1 MQETV
6 SWMERKVIVI
16 RSSQSVLSEEFRE
29 GANLP
34 VLRPHEPSTPQPLMT
49 LLYLQLRP
57 VFQRLLPQASRSPTR
72 VSAECLDEQNE

>member
-16 RSSQSVLSEEFRE
+16 RSSQSFLSGEFRE

-34 VLRPHEPSTPQPLMT
+34 ILKPHEPSTPQPLMT
-49 LLYLQLRP
+49 LLYIKLRL
-57 VFQRLLPQASRSPTR
+57 VFQRILRQTSRSATPM
-72 VSAECLDEQNE
+72 SAKRLDEQND